1 MDLDRA
7 INKLKDGYCLWV
19 GAGVTKQLWQSA
31 PQWDELT
38 KNLEDLAQLPARPAG
53 EYADRLQRC
62 ADKLGPSVFRK
73 HLRKIYYTDLY
84 EALLQRTAQWL
95 KAGDAPPT
103 ELRKIAALG
112 QLANPIVSFNVEA
125 FSSTLLARPGGPV
138 RTIPFIKPQ
147 TPRSEFRELTKA
159 FQRIVYHPHGL
170 STVDCIMTEEEY
182 KTLNGTLAFRLA
194 AHAAFGNHLAIV
206 GMSLQDKY
214 LRDQITEFRSQIE
227 SIIWFN
233 SSFGGLEVWANC
245 TRVEMVQ
252 VQWSEFWAHWNAAD
266 VLEEGLMNAW
276 CRVVDEA
283 ADELS
288 GGRVYQMAQ
297 SITDDFGSKQTFED
311 SARIGESGQP
321 RLVDGQEP
329 SNILVQ
335 LTKLLQAR
343 NILPPASM
351 KRFRGVRS

>member
-112 QLANPIVSFNVEA
+112 QLANPIV
-125 FSSTLLARPGGPV
+125 
-138 RTIPFIKPQ
+138 IKPQ
-147 TPRSEFRELTKA
+147 TPRIEFRELTKA

-170 STVDCIMTEEEY
+170 STVDCIMTQDEY
-182 KTLNGTLAFRLA
+182 KSLNGTLAFRLA
-194 AHAAFGNHLAIV
+194 VHAAFGNHLAIV

-214 LRDQITEFRSQIE
+214 LREQITEFRNQID

-233 SSFGGLEVWANC
+233 SQFGDLAVWARC
-245 TRVEMVQ
+245 TNVEMVQ
-252 VQWSEFWAHWNAAD
+252 VQWSEFWERWNA
-266 VLEEGLMNAW
+266 VNVPQEGLPIAW
-276 CRVVDEA
+276 YRTVYEA
-283 ADELS
+283 AAELS
-288 GGRVYQMAQ
+288 GGRAHQMAN
-297 SITDDFGSKQTFED
+297 SIPDDFFRRQTFED
-311 SARIGESGQP
+311 SARIGESGQL
-321 RLVDGQEP
+321 RLVDGRDP

-335 LTKLLQAR
+335 LRKLLQDR
-343 NILPPASM
+343 NIRPPASM
-351 KRFRGVRS
+351 ERFQGVRS

>member
-7 INKLKDGYCLWV
+7 INELKYGYCLWV
-19 GAGVTKQLWQSA
+19 GAGVTKQLWQGA
-31 PQWDELT
+31 PQWDELI

-53 EYADRLQRC
+53 EYPDRLQRC

-73 HLRKIYYTDLY
+73 QLRKIYYTDLC

-112 QLANPIVSFNVEA
+112 QLANPIV
-125 FSSTLLARPGGPV
+125 
-138 RTIPFIKPQ
+138 IKPQ
-147 TPRSEFRELTKA
+147 TPRIEFRELTKA

-170 STVDCIMTEEEY
+170 STVDCIMTQEEY
-182 KTLNGTLAFRLA
+182 KSLNGTLAFRLA
-194 AHAAFGNHLAIV
+194 AHAAFRNHLAIV

-214 LRDQITEFRSQIE
+214 LRDQITEFRSQID

-233 SSFGGLEVWANC
+233 SSFSNHLALWARC
-245 TRVEMVQ
+245 TKVEMVQ
-252 VQWSEFWAHWNAAD
+252 VQWSEFWERWNAAD

-283 ADELS
+283 VDELS
-288 GGRVYQMAQ
+288 GGRWK
-297 SITDDFGSKQTFED
+297 SLSDGSVSNGRFWFQANLRGLRED
-311 SARIGESGQP
+311 RRIRPTTIGRRP
-321 RLVDGQEP
+321 RAP
-329 SNILVQ
+329 
-335 LTKLLQAR
+335 
-343 NILPPASM
+343 
-351 KRFRGVRS
+351 